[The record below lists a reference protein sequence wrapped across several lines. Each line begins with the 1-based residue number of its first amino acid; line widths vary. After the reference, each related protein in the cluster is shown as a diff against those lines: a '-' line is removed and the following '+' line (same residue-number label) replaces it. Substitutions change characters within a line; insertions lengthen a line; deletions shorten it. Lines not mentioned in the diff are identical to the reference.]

1 MQQKFLQQAHA
12 DLPVYLTD
20 VYRDFQKTGTR
31 PFHLRLT
38 LYDGT
43 ARSFPLQ
50 LPPADCTEEAAFLAE
65 YIHAFL
71 YNLLS
76 SLGARA
82 VDLYFDPTDQALQA
96 LVATLPEVFQLHT
109 PRLQRTGYGKCLNV
123 NDRILTALLPD
134 AEGFSFRTHPL
145 CDEPEAQS
153 LPVCTGASVLSR
165 LPARAT
171 HAMLL
176 GIDVG
181 GTDIKLC
188 ASVNGDLCVFKEF
201 DWFPAAFTQAD
212 QLTEPIV
219 FLTRLLR
226 AAASLAACG
235 KQERIVQEA
244 LDKHADRAGMEAALA
259 QMEAAAG
266 QELRSFDAIGLSFPD
281 VVIDNRIVGG
291 ETYKTRGMRN
301 NPALDY
307 ETEFAKVGR
316 LRELLAAYTGSENR
330 VLLTNDGPMAA
341 FTEAVEQAAAGADT
355 SRGFF
360 AHTLGTELGT
370 GWVRADGSIPQIPLE
385 VYNFII
391 DLGSYRQRQFDA
403 DDARSVLNFNTNLPG
418 TLQKYPC
425 QSGVFRLAA
434 KYLPQ
439 QEPDLWAEAMARGLF
454 RWQGEKLLVPTEPQ
468 DMRKP
473 CLEFFMEKAAAGSP
487 ACQEIFRQIGEHMA
501 VTWEQTELLLH
512 PGVQSRTL
520 FGRLVKNEVCFR
532 LLCEGAH
539 RREPQLVQHAA
550 NDALANTA
558 LMQQLAAHP
567 IYTVAQFAQA
577 VGAIY
582 YACLSL

>member
-1 MQQKFLQQAHA
+1 
-12 DLPVYLTD
+12 
-20 VYRDFQKTGTR
+20 
-31 PFHLRLT
+31 
-38 LYDGT
+38 
-43 ARSFPLQ
+43 
-50 LPPADCTEEAAFLAE
+50 
-65 YIHAFL
+65 
-71 YNLLS
+71 
-76 SLGARA
+76 
-82 VDLYFDPTDQALQA
+82 
-96 LVATLPEVFQLHT
+96 
-109 PRLQRTGYGKCLNV
+109 
-123 NDRILTALLPD
+123 
-134 AEGFSFRTHPL
+134 
-145 CDEPEAQS
+145 
-153 LPVCTGASVLSR
+153 
-165 LPARAT
+165 
-171 HAMLL
+171 
-176 GIDVG
+176 
-181 GTDIKLC
+181 
-188 ASVNGDLCVFKEF
+188 
-201 DWFPAAFTQAD
+201 
-212 QLTEPIV
+212 
-219 FLTRLLR
+219 
-226 AAASLAACG
+226 
-235 KQERIVQEA
+235 
-244 LDKHADRAGMEAALA
+244 
-259 QMEAAAG
+259 MEAAAG

-355 SRGFF
+355 SQGFF

-370 GWVRADGSIPQIPLE
+370 GWVRADGSIPQLPLE

-403 DDARSVLNFNTNLPG
+403 DDARSILNFNTNLPG

>member
-1 MQQKFLQQAHA
+1 
-12 DLPVYLTD
+12 
-20 VYRDFQKTGTR
+20 
-31 PFHLRLT
+31 
-38 LYDGT
+38 
-43 ARSFPLQ
+43 
-50 LPPADCTEEAAFLAE
+50 
-65 YIHAFL
+65 
-71 YNLLS
+71 
-76 SLGARA
+76 
-82 VDLYFDPTDQALQA
+82 
-96 LVATLPEVFQLHT
+96 
-109 PRLQRTGYGKCLNV
+109 
-123 NDRILTALLPD
+123 
-134 AEGFSFRTHPL
+134 
-145 CDEPEAQS
+145 
-153 LPVCTGASVLSR
+153 
-165 LPARAT
+165 
-171 HAMLL
+171 MLL

-355 SRGFF
+355 SQGFF

-370 GWVRADGSIPQIPLE
+370 GWVRADGSIPQLPLE

-403 DDARSVLNFNTNLPG
+403 DDARSILNFNTNLPG

-487 ACQEIFRQIGEHMA
+487 VCQEIFRQIGEHMA